1 MYSFS
6 VDVKASFDEAIDKV
20 TAALKDEGFG
30 VLTDIDFAGTI
41 KKKLDIDRPA
51 YRILG
56 ACNPPLANQ
65 AVNADVNAGVLR
77 PAAYAGTVAYG
88 TAGSIPTAEWVSF
101 GMSSTTVTDRASAY
115 INGVVSIDDAGISSN
130 DYGSSTNWYFG
141 NSSEV
146 GAKNSDALYAHFFLW
161 DRELT
166 AEEHLSISADPYQF
180 LIPA

>member
-6 VDVKASFDEAIDKV
+6 VNVNKSFDDAIEQV

-65 AVNADVNAGVLR
+65 AVNADVNAGVLLPCNVVVR
-77 PAAYAGTVAYG
+77 DNQDGSCAVVFMDPMAVINLSDNEDVAKVAHEANDRLQRVKAALEA
-88 TAGSIPTAEWVSF
+88 
-101 GMSSTTVTDRASAY
+101 
-115 INGVVSIDDAGISSN
+115 
-130 DYGSSTNWYFG
+130 
-141 NSSEV
+141 
-146 GAKNSDALYAHFFLW
+146 
-161 DRELT
+161 
-166 AEEHLSISADPYQF
+166 
-180 LIPA
+180 

>member
-6 VDVKASFDEAIDKV
+6 INVNKSFDDAIEQV

-65 AVNADVNAGVLR
+65 AVNADVNAGVLLPCNVVVR
-77 PAAYAGTVAYG
+77 DNEDGSCAVVFMDPMAVINLSDNEAVAKVAHEANDRLQRVKAALEA
-88 TAGSIPTAEWVSF
+88 
-101 GMSSTTVTDRASAY
+101 
-115 INGVVSIDDAGISSN
+115 
-130 DYGSSTNWYFG
+130 
-141 NSSEV
+141 
-146 GAKNSDALYAHFFLW
+146 
-161 DRELT
+161 
-166 AEEHLSISADPYQF
+166 
-180 LIPA
+180 

>member
-6 VDVKASFDEAIDKV
+6 VDLKASFDEAIDKV

-65 AVNADVNAGVLR
+65 AVNADINAGVLLPCNVVVR
-77 PAAYAGTVAYG
+77 DNEDGSCSVVFMDPMAVINLSDNEDVAKV
-88 TAGSIPTAEWVSF
+88 AHEAN
-101 GMSSTTVTDRASAY
+101 DRLQR
-115 INGVVSIDDAGISSN
+115 VKV
-130 DYGSSTNWYFG
+130 
-141 NSSEV
+141 
-146 GAKNSDALYAHFFLW
+146 ALQ
-161 DRELT
+161 
-166 AEEHLSISADPYQF
+166 S
-180 LIPA
+180 

>member
-6 VDVKASFDEAIDKV
+6 VNVNKSFDDAIEQV

-65 AVNADVNAGVLR
+65 AVNADVNAGVLLPCNVVVR
-77 PAAYAGTVAYG
+77 DNEDGSCAVVFMDPMAVINLSDNEAVAKVAHEANDRLQRVKAALEA
-88 TAGSIPTAEWVSF
+88 
-101 GMSSTTVTDRASAY
+101 
-115 INGVVSIDDAGISSN
+115 
-130 DYGSSTNWYFG
+130 
-141 NSSEV
+141 
-146 GAKNSDALYAHFFLW
+146 
-161 DRELT
+161 
-166 AEEHLSISADPYQF
+166 
-180 LIPA
+180 

>member
-65 AVNADVNAGVLR
+65 AVNADVNAGVLLPCNVVVR
-77 PAAYAGTVAYG
+77 DNEDGSCSVVIMDPMAVINLSDNEAVAKVAHEANDRLQRVKAALQ
-88 TAGSIPTAEWVSF
+88 S
-101 GMSSTTVTDRASAY
+101 
-115 INGVVSIDDAGISSN
+115 
-130 DYGSSTNWYFG
+130 
-141 NSSEV
+141 
-146 GAKNSDALYAHFFLW
+146 
-161 DRELT
+161 
-166 AEEHLSISADPYQF
+166 
-180 LIPA
+180 

>member
-6 VDVKASFDEAIDKV
+6 VDVKASFDEVIDKV

-65 AVNADVNAGVLR
+65 AVNADVNAGVLLPCNVVVR
-77 PAAYAGTVAYG
+77 DNEDGSCSVVIMDPMAVINLSDNEAVAKVAHEANDRLQRVKAALQ
-88 TAGSIPTAEWVSF
+88 S
-101 GMSSTTVTDRASAY
+101 
-115 INGVVSIDDAGISSN
+115 
-130 DYGSSTNWYFG
+130 
-141 NSSEV
+141 
-146 GAKNSDALYAHFFLW
+146 
-161 DRELT
+161 
-166 AEEHLSISADPYQF
+166 
-180 LIPA
+180 